1 VPLVVRF
8 DLASFVSGAVA
19 TLQELIDLLESAL
32 GDPFHRVEIASR
44 FRAIVW
50 EGLDPSLPKA
60 AQEVLR
66 ELAYD
71 LDFFEPKRDVRAA
84 VSSSHGP
91 ERLEREIRETLEK
104 LRQFESRPRA
114 WRSTDD

>member
-1 VPLVVRF
+1 M
-8 DLASFVSGAVA
+8 A

-32 GDPFHRVEIASR
+32 GDPFHRAEIAAR

-71 LDFFEPKRDVRAA
+71 LDFFEPRRDVRAA

-91 ERLEREIRETLEK
+91 ERLEREIREALKK

>member
-1 VPLVVRF
+1 M
-8 DLASFVSGAVA
+8 A

-32 GDPFHRVEIASR
+32 GDPFHRGEIAAR

-66 ELAYD
+66 GLAYD
-71 LDFFEPKRDVRAA
+71 LDFFEPKRDARRDSVLYG
-84 VSSSHGP
+84 HQ
-91 ERLEREIRETLEK
+91 RLEREIREALEK
-104 LRQFESRPRA
+104 LREFESRPRA